1 MAKQGNIGV
10 TSENIFPIIKKFLY
24 SDHEI
29 FLRELVSNA
38 VDATQKLKTLASV
51 GEFKGELG
59 DLTVQVSFDDKIIK
73 ISDRGIGM
81 TAEEIDK
88 YINQI
93 AFSGAEE
100 FVEKYIN
107 FFSIGLSNI
116 LLTFD
121 INNIIISGNLA
132 KYIEKYQQD
141 ILKNIQKNIFFKNY
155 PLNILC
161 SNLNERSSI
170 LGAALIPI
178 SDFFNLVNSD

>member
-1 MAKQGNIGV
+1 MKIYNTMSKRKEEFVPLEEGKVKMYVCGPTVYNYIHIGNARPMIV
-10 TSENIFPIIKKFLY
+10 FDTVRRYFEYKNY
-24 SDHEI
+24 AVNY
-29 FLRELVSNA
+29 VSNFTD
-38 VDATQKLKTLASV
+38 V
-51 GEFKGELG
+51 
-59 DLTVQVSFDDKIIK
+59 DDKIIK

-178 SDFFNLVNSD
+178 SDFFNL

>member
-1 MAKQGNIGV
+1 MSKQGNIGV
-10 TSENIFPIIKKFLY
+10 TSENIFPVIKKFLY

-59 DLTVQVSFDDKIIK
+59 DLTVQVKFDENTIT

-81 TAEEIDK
+81 TADEIDK

-100 FVEKYIN
+100 FVEKYKNDAAAI
-107 FFSIGLSNI
+107 IGHFGLGFYSSFMVSKKVEI
-116 LLTFD
+116 VTKSYKD
-121 INNIIISGNLA
+121 ALA
-132 KYIEKYQQD
+132 MKWSCDGTPEYTWRRPRRPTEA
-141 ILKNIQKNIFFKNY
+141 
-155 PLNILC
+155 PT
-161 SNLNERSSI
+161 SS
-170 LGAALIPI
+170 
-178 SDFFNLVNSD
+178 STSTMRTRTS

>member
-1 MAKQGNIGV
+1 MFPFFYQTYNHQYLMVLHSVPNLKDGRHPHMY
-10 TSENIFPIIKKFLY
+10 IF
-24 SDHEI
+24 
-29 FLRELVSNA
+29 
-38 VDATQKLKTLASV
+38 
-51 GEFKGELG
+51 
-59 DLTVQVSFDDKIIK
+59 DKEQNK
-73 ISDRGIGM
+73 
-81 TAEEIDK
+81 
-88 YINQI
+88 
-93 AFSGAEE
+93 E